1 MYVLTKKKPLHRWET
16 QTELFTRFVALPT
29 LPLHKYFV
37 TEMTSLVRTCLPTK
51 HNMADKDGGC
61 VDEGCES
68 KAQICGHK
76 LKGPEKDLQA
86 IFKKLKVDN
95 GP

>member
-1 MYVLTKKKPLHRWET
+1 
-16 QTELFTRFVALPT
+16 
-29 LPLHKYFV
+29 
-37 TEMTSLVRTCLPTK
+37 
-51 HNMADKDGGC
+51 MADKDGGC

-76 LKGPEKDLQA
+76 LKGPGKDLQA